1 MAESLTIA
9 RPYAEALFRLGDQ
22 QGSLAA
28 WSETL
33 AEMAQVAENR
43 DMQALFDNPKITR
56 KQLGDL
62 FMAACPDLSP
72 EARNLISLLV
82 ENHRLPLLPQI
93 RTLFEELKRDRE
105 GVLEAEIVSAFPVDE
120 EEKASLVAGLERK
133 LNRRVQASVVVDP
146 ELIGGVQIV
155 VGDQVI
161 DGSVRARLAA
171 MAAALKS

>member
-1 MAESLTIA
+1 MAE
-9 RPYAEALFRLGDQ
+9 
-22 QGSLAA
+22 
-28 WSETL
+28 
-33 AEMAQVAENR
+33 VADNR

-62 FMAACPDLSP
+62 FIAACPDLSA
-72 EARNLISLLV
+72 EARNLVSLLV

-133 LNRRVQASVVVDP
+133 LKRRVQASVVVDP

>member
-22 QGSLAA
+22 QGALAA

-33 AEMAQVAENR
+33 AGMAQVAENR
-43 DMQALFDNPKITR
+43 EMQGLFDNPKLTR
-56 KQLGDL
+56 KQLADL
-62 FMAACPDLSP
+62 FMAACPGLST
-72 EARNLISLLV
+72 EGQNLVGLLV

-93 RTLFEELKRDRE
+93 RALFEEFKRDRE
-105 GVLEAEIVSAFPVDE
+105 NVLEAEIVSAFPVDE
-120 EEKASLVAGLERK
+120 EDKASLVAGLERK